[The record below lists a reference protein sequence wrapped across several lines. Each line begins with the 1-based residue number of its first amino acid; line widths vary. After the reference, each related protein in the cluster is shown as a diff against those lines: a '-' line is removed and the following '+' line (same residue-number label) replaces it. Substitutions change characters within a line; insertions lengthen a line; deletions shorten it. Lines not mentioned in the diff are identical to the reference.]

1 MLLLC
6 DLLISTMLCAF
17 LAGDSSHSWP
27 DFRGPTGQG
36 WGIDAVNTPTQWS
49 ESDGIKWKI
58 AVPGRGWS
66 TPVLGNGLLWLTTAT
81 NEGHSLR
88 AMAVEFATGK
98 VVHDV
103 EVFAP
108 EKPILI
114 NAKNSHASP
123 SPVLDEHSVYVN
135 YGTMG
140 TACLDQRTGS
150 IRWRNHELILDHK
163 EGPGSSPIL
172 WRDLLIL
179 NCDGID
185 VQYVVALDK
194 SSGRIVWKSERSKPI
209 HENSDF
215 CKAYS
220 TPLVVRASDGDVL
233 VSTGAQQAFGYDV
246 ATGKEKWRVKYDGF
260 SNVPRPIEQNGVVFI
275 CTGFMKPQIWAIRLG
290 GSGDVSQSQVVW
302 KFEKQVPANPS
313 PILVEKRI
321 YMVSDRGVLTCLDSL
336 TGKPIW
342 TQRLGGNFSASPI
355 FSDGRLYFCSEE
367 GLTSVLAPG
376 PTFNKLAENQL
387 DGMIMASPLAVDRS
401 IVIRTDTSLYRIEDP

>member
-1 MLLLC
+1 MSSLC
-6 DLLISTMLCAF
+6 DLLISATLVVF
-17 LAGDSSHSWP
+17 LAGDSDDSWP

-36 WGIDAVNTPTQWS
+36 WAVNAVGTPTEWS
-49 ESDGIKWKI
+49 ETKGIKWKSPI
-58 AVPGRGWS
+58 PGKGWS
-66 TPVLGNGLLWLTTAT
+66 TPVLGDGLLWLTTAT
-81 NEGHSLR
+81 DEGHSLR
-88 AMAVEFATGK
+88 AIAVDFATGK
-98 VVHDV
+98 IVHDV

-108 EKPILI
+108 SKPILV

-123 SPVLDEHSVYVN
+123 SPVLDDRSVYVN

-140 TACLDQRTGS
+140 TACLDRKTGS
-150 IRWRNHELILDHK
+150 IRWRNEELVLDHK

-172 WRDLLIL
+172 WKDLLIL

-194 SSGRIVWKSERSKPI
+194 HSGKIVWKSDRPRPI
-209 HENSDF
+209 HENPDF

-220 TPLVVRASDGDVL
+220 TPLVVPSPEGDVL
-233 VSTGAQQAFGYDV
+233 VSTGAHQAFGYDV

-260 SNVPRPIEQNGVVFI
+260 SNVPRPIEDNGVVFI

-290 GSGDVSQSQVVW
+290 GSGNVTESQVVW

-355 FSDGRLYFCSEE
+355 FADGKLYFCSEE

-376 PTFNKLAENQL
+376 ANFKKIAENQL
-387 DGMIMASPLAVDRS
+387 DGTIMASPMAVGRS
-401 IVIRTDTSLYRIEDP
+401 LLIRTDTTLYRIEDP